1 MSMSFS
7 PEQIAGALAA
17 VVACVGWLIIQWRKS
32 VDGYN
37 ELHKNF
43 YKLLRDET
51 KAMAEMVD
59 AELRNLHSR
68 IAAIRQNMSA
78 IADQLLTYQQ
88 SAATSLPEFERL
100 ASELYVAETEL
111 SAVTHRTSEVERRKR
126 DTQYV
131 LTQLSSDA
139 FDRKK
144 YEEDRASFI
153 AQTPI
158 APPIHLTLPS
168 PSANLKIGLT
178 KVSPEVQRK
187 LQELES
193 HARKLGA
200 IADRSLHKP
209 GDYSPRTDA

>member
-1 MSMSFS
+1 MSVSLS
-7 PEQIAGALAA
+7 PEQLAGAAA
-17 VVACVGWLIIQWRKS
+17 TVAAGVGWLIIQWRKS
-32 VDGYN
+32 VDSYN
-37 ELHKNF
+37 NLHQNF
-43 YKLLRDET
+43 YKLLRDEAR
-51 KAMAEMVD
+51 AMAEMVD

-68 IAAIRQNMSA
+68 IQAIRQNMSA

-111 SAVTHRTSEVERRKR
+111 TAVARRASEVERRKR

-139 FDRKK
+139 FNRKQ
-144 YEEDRASFI
+144 YEEDRAVFN
-153 AQTPI
+153 ANTPI
-158 APPIHLTLPS
+158 APPIRLTLPA
-168 PSANLKIGLT
+168 PSAALKLGHT

-193 HARKLGA
+193 HARKLQA
-200 IADRSLHKP
+200 VADRSLSQP
-209 GDYSPRTDA
+209 

>member
-1 MSMSFS
+1 MGASFS
-7 PEQIAGALAA
+7 PEQIGGALAA
-17 VVACVGWLIIQWRKS
+17 VAACIGWLLIQWRKS
-32 VDGYN
+32 VDSYN

-43 YKLLRDET
+43 YKLLRDEA

-68 IAAIRQNMSA
+68 IAAIRQNMSS

-100 ASELYVAETEL
+100 ANELYVAETEL
-111 SAVTHRTSEVERRKR
+111 NAVTRRTSEVERRKR

-158 APPIHLTLPS
+158 APPIQLALPS
-168 PSANLKIGLT
+168 PNATLKIGLT

-187 LQELES
+187 L
-193 HARKLGA
+193 GV
-200 IADRSLHKP
+200 
-209 GDYSPRTDA
+209 